1 MELLAKGIV
10 VPTAGAHAFFL
21 CYTAVYVRAED
32 VRAEDVCL
40 HDVHH

>member
-10 VPTAGAHAFFL
+10 VPTAGAHAFLL

-32 VRAEDVCL
+32 VCL